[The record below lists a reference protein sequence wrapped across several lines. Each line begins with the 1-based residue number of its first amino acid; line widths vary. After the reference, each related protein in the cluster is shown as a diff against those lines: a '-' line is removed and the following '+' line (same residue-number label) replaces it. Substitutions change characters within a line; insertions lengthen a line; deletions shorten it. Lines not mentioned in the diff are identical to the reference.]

1 MHNRILTS
9 DPGAGELATLAQLSS
24 RYGVHES
31 TLYSR
36 YLAGWR
42 GKRLVAKPERG
53 GLSDAERDLMAL
65 QQRASYI
72 KGAKNT
78 ALARPM
84 SNLAGE

>member
-1 MHNRILTS
+1 MHNRIQTS
-9 DPGAGELATLAQLSS
+9 DPKTGELATLAELSS

-42 GKRLVAKPERG
+42 GKRLVAKPKRG
-53 GLSDAERDLMAL
+53 GLSDAERDSEAL

-84 SNLAGE
+84 SNIAGV